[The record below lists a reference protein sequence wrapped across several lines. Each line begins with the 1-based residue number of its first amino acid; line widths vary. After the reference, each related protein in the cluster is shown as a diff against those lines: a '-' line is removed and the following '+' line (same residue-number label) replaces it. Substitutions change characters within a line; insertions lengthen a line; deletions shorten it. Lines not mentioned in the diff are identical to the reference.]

1 MATLQTNS
9 GTKSDLKEV
18 IKKQLEN
25 APKRIGREKTQMM
38 QMIGLKRPML
48 IKIWNCIMG
57 IIFLRLNIRSSLT
70 HSQLGSSTQKF
81 KVLAFD
87 AISFTFFR
95 QKVIFE
101 VIVEVSRVYVRK
113 SNNCTTFKER
123 QKFC

>member
-1 MATLQTNS
+1 
-9 GTKSDLKEV
+9 
-18 IKKQLEN
+18 
-25 APKRIGREKTQMM
+25 
-38 QMIGLKRPML
+38 
-48 IKIWNCIMG
+48 MG
-57 IIFLRLNIRSSLT
+57 IIFLRLNIRSSWIP
-70 HSQLGSSTQKF
+70 SQLGSSTQKF